1 MQILKAGVLYFALV
15 FGAGFALGT
24 IRVLWIVPQFGTRL
38 AELMEAPFMLI
49 VTIASAR
56 WVVRRL
62 AVPPETYRRLGIGII
77 ALGLLLTWK
86 LRLFYDFRV

>member
-24 IRVLWIVPQFGTRL
+24 IRVLWIVPELGTRL

-49 VTIASAR
+49 VTIAPAR

-62 AVPPETYRRLGIGII
+62 GVPPPETCSRLGMSIS
-77 ALGLLLTWK
+77 ALGLLLT
-86 LRLFYDFRV
+86 